1 MRTVLAALLVFGTT
15 ACLRSSTTSDTDASS
30 NGNNGNNGSN
40 NNNGGQDAGTD
51 SNNNGGQDSG
61 TNGGQDAGMMMPDAM
76 QGPPCKNKVN
86 SYGSGHHNPGQN
98 CMSSCHFHGFTLA
111 GTLYS
116 AQSGGS
122 AVAGA
127 SITVKDSTGATF
139 DIVTQANGN
148 FYTSQTVH
156 FPVTV
161 YASECQISQM
171 SEVMTDPIT
180 SGQGGCATSGC
191 HTTTAQGHIYLP

>member
-1 MRTVLAALLVFGTT
+1 MRTLVVAAAFFIACGGSTGGTS
-15 ACLRSSTTSDTDASS
+15 A
-30 NGNNGNNGSN
+30 
-40 NNNGGQDAGTD
+40 
-51 SNNNGGQDSG
+51 
-61 TNGGQDAGMMMPDAM
+61 PDAAD
-76 QGPPCKNKVN
+76 GSGSGSGSGSGDGSGSGSGSGSGNLAPCKAKV
-86 SYGSGHHNPGQN
+86 SSIGSGHHNAGQD
-98 CMSSCHFHGFTLA
+98 CFSSCHNHGFTLA

-191 HTTTAQGHIYLP
+191 HTTSAQGHIYLP